1 MTMNALELR
10 QIEFAWP
17 NQTKPLFVIPELSL
31 QQGQTLF
38 IGGPSGS
45 GKSSLLSLIA
55 GIQLPRKGSCQVLG
69 TSLKQ
74 LSASERDRFRGEH
87 LGLIFQQFNL
97 LPFLTVEENIE
108 LPSKLFASRL
118 QKSTQL
124 FGSVK
129 RHIDTLCNALHL
141 QPSLRRRQARLLS
154 VGEQQRVAAA
164 RALLGCPALIV
175 ADEPTSALD
184 EDNKLDFLNL
194 LLSTA
199 SAQNT
204 SVVTVS
210 HDMRIASNFDHV
222 FQMPK
227 MESSHV
233 LA

>member
-1 MTMNALELR
+1 
-10 QIEFAWP
+10 
-17 NQTKPLFVIPELSL
+17 
-31 QQGQTLF
+31 
-38 IGGPSGS
+38 
-45 GKSSLLSLIA
+45 
-55 GIQLPRKGSCQVLG
+55 
-69 TSLKQ
+69 
-74 LSASERDRFRGEH
+74 

-164 RALLGCPALIV
+164 RALLGCPTLIV

>member
-1 MTMNALELR
+1 MTVAALELLR
-10 QIEFAWP
+10 IEFSWSTQA
-17 NQTKPLFVIPELSL
+17 KPLFAIPELTL
-31 QQGQTLF
+31 AQGQTLF

-45 GKSSLLSLIA
+45 GKTSLLSLIT
-55 GIQLPRKGSCQVLG
+55 GIQVPRQGTCRVLG
-69 TSLKQ
+69 TSLNQ
-74 LSASERDRFRGEH
+74 LSASARDRFRGEH

-108 LPSKLFASRL
+108 LPSKLFGTRL
-118 QKSTQL
+118 QKSVQL

-129 RHIDTLCNALHL
+129 AHVNALCDALHL
-141 QPSLRRRQARLLS
+141 EPALRSRQANLLS

-184 EDNKLDFLNL
+184 EDNKSDFLNL

-199 SAQNT
+199 RAQNS
-204 SVVTVS
+204 SVVLVS

-222 FQMPK
+222 FSM
-227 MESSHV
+227 SSRKTQHV

>member
-1 MTMNALELR
+1 MTNAALELR
-10 QIEFAWP
+10 HIEFSWP

-31 QQGQTLF
+31 QQGQTMF

-45 GKSSLLSLIA
+45 GKSSLLSLIT
-55 GIQLPRKGSCQVLG
+55 GIQLPRQGSCHVLG
-69 TSLKQ
+69 TSLNQ
-74 LSASERDRFRGEH
+74 LSATERDRFRGEH

-108 LPSKLFASRL
+108 LPSKLFASRF

-124 FGSVK
+124 FGSVQK
-129 RHIDTLCNALHL
+129 HIDTLCNALHL

-210 HDMRIASNFDHV
+210 HDMRIASKFDHV
-222 FQMPK
+222 FHMPP
-227 MESSHV
+227 MESKHV

>member
-1 MTMNALELR
+1 MNALELR

-74 LSASERDRFRGEH
+74 LSSSERDRFRGEY

-129 RHIDTLCNALHL
+129 RHIDTLCTALHL

>member
-55 GIQLPRKGSCQVLG
+55 GIQLPRQGSCQVLG

-74 LSASERDRFRGEH
+74 LSSSERDRFRGEH

-124 FGSVK
+124 FGSVQ
-129 RHIDTLCNALHL
+129 RHIDTLCTELHL

>member
-1 MTMNALELR
+1 MTVAALELR
-10 QIEFAWP
+10 NIEFSWP
-17 NQTKPLFVIPELSL
+17 QQIKPLFSIAELTL

-45 GKSSLLSLIA
+45 GKSSLLSLIT
-55 GIQLPRKGSCQVLG
+55 GIQVPRQGTCRVLG
-69 TSLKQ
+69 TPLNQ
-74 LSASERDRFRGEH
+74 LSGSERDRFRGEH

-97 LPFLTVEENIE
+97 LPFLTVQENIE
-108 LPSKLFASRL
+108 LPSKIFASRFK
-118 QKSTQL
+118 KSAQL
-124 FGSVK
+124 FGSVQA
-129 RHIDTLCNALHL
+129 HVDTLCDSLHL
-141 QPSLRRRQARLLS
+141 EPALRRRQANLLS

-184 EDNKLDFLNL
+184 EDNKIDFLNL

-210 HDMRIASNFDHV
+210 HDIRIASKFDHV
-222 FQMPK
+222 FSMPRR
-227 MESSHV
+227 ESKNV

>member
-129 RHIDTLCNALHL
+129 RHIDTLCTELHL

-210 HDMRIASNFDHV
+210 HDMRIASKFDHV
-222 FQMPK
+222 FHMPP
-227 MESSHV
+227 MESKHV

>member
-1 MTMNALELR
+1 MNALELR

-17 NQTKPLFVIPELSL
+17 NQTKPLFIIPELSL

-74 LSASERDRFRGEH
+74 LSSSERDRFRGEY

-129 RHIDTLCNALHL
+129 RHIDTLCTALHL

>member
-1 MTMNALELR
+1 MNALELR

-55 GIQLPRKGSCQVLG
+55 GIQLPRKCSCQVLG

-74 LSASERDRFRGEH
+74 LSSSERDRFRGEY

-129 RHIDTLCNALHL
+129 RHIDTLCTELHL